1 MMVASSI
8 IVVSN
13 NVTISEGETDYVVTN
28 GYLTNAAS
36 NTFSSN
42 TNTFG
47 YNLTLVE
54 GNNVVTNAYLQSVL
68 STLTT
73 GSIANAAIDDGG
85 F

>member
-1 MMVASSI
+1 MMVASI

-13 NVTISEGETDYVVTN
+13 NVTLSEGETDYIITN

-36 NTFSSN
+36 NTFMSN

-47 YNLTLVE
+47 YNLTLIE
-54 GNNVVTNAYLQSVL
+54 GNNIVSNTYLQSVL
-68 STLTT
+68 STLTI
-73 GSIANAAIDDGG
+73 SISDIDDGG